1 MALKWLLCE
10 HLDST
15 EGITASQSHGMVWVG
30 RDTSHKTVLLQ
41 SNFFWRKVFWRFWR
55 KVFCV
60 IFQAESWY
68 YSAFLLYLRKVHQWV
83 KVSHADEKC
92 SWGFNLAFVTG
103 NSALPTWHNGSLC
116 AAQVSCC
123 FNLDFTGTKKG
134 FTPNWSKYNKKQN
147 WTTEPKYRK

>member
-10 HLDST
+10 HWDST
-15 EGITASQSHGMVWVG
+15 EGITASQNHGMVWVG
-30 RDTSHKTVLLQ
+30 CDTSHKTVLLQ
-41 SNFFWRKVFWRFWR
+41 SNLFLKVLKESF
-55 KVFCV
+55 FCV

-68 YSAFLLYLRKVHQWV
+68 YSAFLLYLRKVHQRV
-83 KVSHADEKC
+83 KLSHADEKC
-92 SWGFNLAFVTG
+92 SWGFNLGFVTG
-103 NSALPTWHNGSLC
+103 KSALPTWYNGSLC